1 MDRRLSSAISGR
13 SVTSAAGLTP
23 GFTPTILMSPFA
35 SMVGARVF
43 AGFRADELSTAQRKW
58 QAREISNVRQIPD
71 LDAMFL
77 LLLQFA
83 YLSMLNQISGRTPSD
98 ATQFPVFRMSI
109 YRSSFIPHLFCFSL
123 GVTRLRI

>member
-1 MDRRLSSAISGR
+1 
-13 SVTSAAGLTP
+13 
-23 GFTPTILMSPFA
+23 MSPFA

-58 QAREISNVRQIPD
+58 QAREISNVRRIPD
-71 LDAMFL
+71 SDAMFL
-77 LLLQFA
+77 LFLQFA

-123 GVTRLRI
+123 GITRLRI